1 MKKLILL
8 TISLLMFSIAFSQDS
23 KHYFTGRI
31 YSNFEW
37 NILDKSNA
45 SREVKQPLESVNTM
59 NFTYG
64 LKLYKKMRIE
74 AGITASYFNNQVEAF
89 DFISRH
95 YVLAPTIKIGYS
107 DSFLFGTSYLIAP
120 YFSYAIGNGNIS
132 SNGYDSKDKTEG
144 TILGIQISMNKSV
157 YRKIGVQLS
166 LNIQNERYRNYRGTT
181 NNIALKKEFL
191 EIYPSINLTHN
202 F

>member
-64 LKLYKKMRIE
+64 LKLYKKDENR
-74 AGITASYFNNQVEAF
+74 
-89 DFISRH
+89 SRD
-95 YVLAPTIKIGYS
+95 YS
-107 DSFLFGTSYLIAP
+107 LI
-120 YFSYAIGNGNIS
+120 F
-132 SNGYDSKDKTEG
+132 
-144 TILGIQISMNKSV
+144 Q
-157 YRKIGVQLS
+157 
-166 LNIQNERYRNYRGTT
+166 
-181 NNIALKKEFL
+181 
-191 EIYPSINLTHN
+191 
-202 F
+202 